1 MDTPVVRRCTVR
13 LELKEDTVNRAK
25 ALTED
30 LSGTVEKVLF
40 AWVSR
45 EEARRS
51 DPKALE
57 ETIRIMDAF
66 HEKHGLL
73 SDEFPIL

>member
-1 MDTPVVRRCTVR
+1 MDTPVVVRCTVE
-13 LELKEDTVNRAK
+13 LELKEDTVRRAQ
-25 ALTED
+25 ALTDD

-45 EEARRS
+45 EEAWRS
-51 DPKALE
+51 DPEALAE
-57 ETIRIMDAF
+57 SIRIMDAF

-73 SDEFPIL
+73 SDEFPSL